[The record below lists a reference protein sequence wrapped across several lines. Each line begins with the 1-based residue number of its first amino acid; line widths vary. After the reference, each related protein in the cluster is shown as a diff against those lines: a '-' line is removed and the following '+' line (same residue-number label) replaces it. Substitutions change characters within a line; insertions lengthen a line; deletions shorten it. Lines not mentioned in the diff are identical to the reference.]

1 MDIRSWKVIE
11 YTRTCSLPSP
21 LPPISLPPS
30 LSPSLPTSLTLY
42 ISLSPPSSLAFSL
55 DLPFVSSPSPLLHPA
70 LTLPPPRVAEHCW
83 ANLTPVRSRAQFF
96 QVLCLFSRSSQ
107 IILLSSP
114 YFIVEDYLL
123 RGHYALLSSH
133 FRCNFASVFDLAK
146 PVAIPYKNIPAR
158 KFDQYI
164 GLVIPSDSQRLLILV
179 CLHLSP

>member
-70 LTLPPPRVAEHCW
+70 LTLPPPSRCRALLGEPD
-83 ANLTPVRSRAQFF
+83 ASSQQGPVLPGAVPFQSLLSNYSIVLPIFYSRGLSAQRT
-96 QVLCLFSRSSQ
+96 LCPALFSFPLQ
-107 IILLSSP
+107 
-114 YFIVEDYLL
+114 FCKCL
-123 RGHYALLSSH
+123 RFG
-133 FRCNFASVFDLAK
+133 
-146 PVAIPYKNIPAR
+146 
-158 KFDQYI
+158 
-164 GLVIPSDSQRLLILV
+164 
-179 CLHLSP
+179 